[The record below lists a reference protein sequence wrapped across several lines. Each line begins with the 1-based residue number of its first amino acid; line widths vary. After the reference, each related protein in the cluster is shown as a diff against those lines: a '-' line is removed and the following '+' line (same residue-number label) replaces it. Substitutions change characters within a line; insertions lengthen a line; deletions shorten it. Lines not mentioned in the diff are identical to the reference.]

1 VLLLTASTT
10 DEGTN
15 RLKPPLMRKLVMIDT
30 EVPPALLPL
39 PDVRSL
45 TPLPLSRR
53 HGVIM

>member
-1 VLLLTASTT
+1 MPCNARTQEWLIS
-10 DEGTN
+10 
-15 RLKPPLMRKLVMIDT
+15 PLMRKLVMIDT

-39 PDVRSL
+39 SDVRSL